1 MTTQLYINC
10 FIGGLIGMLFYLF
23 AIKLPAIKK
32 RAIAANLPFNIKN
45 YFKEDYLSVG
55 ASLITILALVW
66 ALDEII
72 GYNPSFMRYI
82 KFFFVFVGYTG
93 QSLLISILGNFD
105 VKVRDIV
112 DKKTNIADNLADN
125 KEGGSSER

>member
-1 MTTQLYINC
+1 MTTQLYVNC

-32 RAIAANLPFNIKN
+32 RALAANLPFSIKG
-45 YFKEDYLSVG
+45 YFKDDFLSVI
-55 ASLITILALVW
+55 ASLLSLLALIWV
-66 ALDEII
+66 LDEII

-93 QSLLISILGNFD
+93 QSLLISAFGQFD
-105 VKVRDIV
+105 VRVRKIV
-112 DKKTNIADNLADN
+112 DAKTNALDALREE
-125 KEGGSSER
+125 KGL